1 VFQVDIYNATEGT
14 ASVNV
19 MPNTNNDSKKKSYG
33 EIIASS
39 AIRIATGS
47 SCKSRRKGRGK
58 SKSKKEITPQEAVA
72 LIASIIIIILAFG
85 GLVYNVFA

>member
-1 VFQVDIYNATEGT
+1 MFQVDIYNATEGT

-39 AIRIATGS
+39 AIRIAQAAVVNRGV
-47 SCKSRRKGRGK
+47 KVKVKVRVRKR
-58 SKSKKEITPQEAVA
+58 
-72 LIASIIIIILAFG
+72 
-85 GLVYNVFA
+85 